1 VPQLRMTDA
10 LRNVGGMLARDIRRS
25 SHAGHVI
32 MVLLIIV
39 ILGIGIYESVVAVV
53 DPSASIVIPF
63 MNSLL
68 HHGSAIPVDPTDIPL
83 E

>member
-1 VPQLRMTDA
+1 VPQLRLTDA
-10 LRNVGGMLARDIRRS
+10 LRNVGGMLARDMRRS
-25 SHAGHVI
+25 AHTGHVI
-32 MVLLIIV
+32 MVLLIIC
-39 ILGIGIYESVVAVV
+39 ILGIGIYEAVVAVI

-68 HHGSAIPVDPTDIPL
+68 HHGPAIPVDATEVPL

>member
-1 VPQLRMTDA
+1 VPQLRMGAA
-10 LRNVGGMLARDIRRS
+10 LRNVGGMLARDVRRS
-25 SHAGHVI
+25 AHTGHVI

-39 ILGIGIYESVVAVV
+39 VLGLGIYEAVVALV

-68 HHGSAIPVDPTDIPL
+68 HHGSAIPVDPSEIPL